1 MRTIKIYEY
10 KELTDVAQMAAVSN
24 LKKEFEKWYREND
37 LFDIFKTKAKYERI
51 FDVDV
56 IVKKDEE
63 SNSYD
68 WFDYKD
74 KTKSNEDNYF
84 DTFCKKNRESLN
96 CKRDTWSDDVFAD
109 VLKEYRWDLY
119 KSYGYNVS
127 KLFSAFINRA
137 IDVSE
142 DNLKDTD
149 YTDVENYIYENR
161 IEFYED
167 GKRYIE

>member
-1 MRTIKIYEY
+1 MRTIEIYEY
-10 KELTDVAQMAAVSN
+10 KELTDVAQMAAVLN

-56 IVKKDEE
+56 IVKKEEE

-74 KTKSNEDNYF
+74 KTNSNEDNNF
-84 DTFCKKNRESLN
+84 DIFSKKSRESLN